1 MNESDIEHEIQMINP
16 CIDPHENIV
25 HVYDHG
31 LLRPTQLWYYID
43 MELCDFHLGQ
53 YMRNEITGIQG
64 LLEWPSVVNEGHLLF
79 LLCPIMQQIIKGL
92 VFIHSKG
99 NTHGDLSP
107 QNGIL
112 NPQFKGGRLTLGS
125 VIF

>member
-1 MNESDIEHEIQMINP
+1 M
-16 CIDPHENIV
+16 

-31 LLRPTQLWYYID
+31 LLRPTQLFYYID

-53 YMRNEITGIQG
+53 YMRNEITGIRG
-64 LLEWPSVVNEGHLLF
+64 LLEWPRVVNEGHLPF
-79 LLCPIMQQIIKGL
+79 LLCAIMQQIMTGL

-99 NTHGDLSP
+99 ETHGDLSP

-112 NPQFKGGRLTLGS
+112 NPQFNGGRLTLGS